1 MKRLQKPMLGLQE
14 PRVERRLGLLYT
26 VVENIRGPSG
36 FHGATGL
43 KYLGLNDIRGLRVKD

>member
-1 MKRLQKPMLGLQE
+1 MLGLQE